1 MTTGALHSTSV
12 FNGVKVFSAT
22 MARTRTQLSE
32 QITNWIQ
39 AHPEYEIVDT
49 VVAQSSDDAFH
60 CLTYVI
66 FYNGPS

>member
-1 MTTGALHSTSV
+1 MTAHAGQSTSS

-22 MARTRTQLSE
+22 MTRTRTQLSD

-39 AHPEYEIVDT
+39 AHPDYEIVDT

-66 FYNGPS
+66 FYMSPV